1 MYLKHYHIYIIM
13 LTLSQT
19 FHRRFN
25 VSHLGHIFTIHRA
38 IYMFPQKKT
47 ETKLEKKNK
56 ICTKNDDLP
65 N

>member
-1 MYLKHYHIYIIM
+1 M

-19 FHRRFN
+19 FHRRLN

-38 IYMFPQKKT
+38 IYLFPQKKNR
-47 ETKLEKKNK
+47 NK
-56 ICTKNDDLP
+56 TCTKNDDHP

>member
-1 MYLKHYHIYIIM
+1 M

-19 FHRRFN
+19 FHRRLN
-25 VSHLGHIFTIHRA
+25 ASHLGHIFTIHRA
-38 IYMFPQKKT
+38 IYMFPQKKI
-47 ETKLEKKNK
+47 ETKLAKIYK